1 MKRRLAITAVMT
13 LLAVS
18 IGWVLFVGLPRWTA
32 PRLATTAPPTPSAS
46 GAAPAT
52 SPTPA
57 EPTRHIR
64 ARLYYMG
71 SDGVSLQ
78 AVDSEVELGET
89 PRDQARHLLEAL
101 LTTPQPP
108 VVSAIPA
115 GTRLRSLYLT
125 PAGIAYVDLSGEVS
139 SKHPGGVLQE
149 LLTVYSVVN
158 TLTEN
163 LPAVTSV
170 QLLVD
175 GRETDTLAG
184 HVDLRQPLS
193 KSAQWAAAI
202 PAPPQ

>member
-1 MKRRLAITAVMT
+1 MMGRRLAITAGMT
-13 LLAVS
+13 TLAVS
-18 IGWVLFVGLPRWTA
+18 IGWVLFIGLPRWTA
-32 PRLATTAPPTPSAS
+32 PRQVTTARAPSA
-46 GAAPAT
+46 PA
-52 SPTPA
+52 TPA

-71 SDGVSLQ
+71 TDGVSLQ
-78 AVDSEVELGET
+78 GVESEVELGDT
-89 PRDQARHLLEAL
+89 TRNQARHLLDAL
-101 LTTPQPP
+101 LTTPQVPL
-108 VVSAIPA
+108 VSAIPA

-125 PAGIAYVDLSGEVS
+125 PSGIAYVDLSGEVS
-139 SKHPGGVLQE
+139 SKHSGGVLQE

-158 TLTEN
+158 TLTDN

-193 KSAQWAAAI
+193 KNAQWAAA
-202 PAPPQ
+202 PAALQQN

>member
-1 MKRRLAITAVMT
+1 MIGRRLAIMALMTA
-13 LLAVS
+13 LAVG
-18 IGWVLFVGLPRWTA
+18 IGWVLFIGLPRWTA
-32 PRLATTAPPTPSAS
+32 PRQASTAPAA
-46 GAAPAT
+46 AAPAA
-52 SPTPA
+52 SA
-57 EPTRHIR
+57 EPTRHIG

-78 AVDSEVELGET
+78 SVDSEVELGET
-89 PRDQARHLLEAL
+89 PRDQARHLIEAL
-101 LTTPQPP
+101 LTTPQAPL
-108 VVSAIPA
+108 VSAIPA

-139 SKHPGGVLQE
+139 AKHTGGVLQE

-158 TLTEN
+158 TLTDN

-193 KSAQWAAAI
+193 RNPQWAT
-202 PAPPQ
+202 APTTQQQD

>member
-1 MKRRLAITAVMT
+1 MKRRLALTAVMT

-32 PRLATTAPPTPSAS
+32 PRLATTAPPGPSA
-46 GAAPAT
+46 AAPAT
-52 SPTPA
+52 PSTPA

-64 ARLYYMG
+64 ARLYHMG

-101 LTTPQPP
+101 LTTPQAP

-193 KSAQWAAAI
+193 KSAQWAAAP

>member
-1 MKRRLAITAVMT
+1 MIGRRLAIMAVMT
-13 LLAVS
+13 ALAVG
-18 IGWVLFVGLPRWTA
+18 IGWVLFIGLPRWTA
-32 PRLATTAPPTPSAS
+32 PRQAATAP
-46 GAAPAT
+46 AAAGPAA
-52 SPTPA
+52 PA
-57 EPTRHIR
+57 EPTRHIL
-64 ARLYYMG
+64 ARLYYVG

-78 AVDSEVELGET
+78 AADSEVELGET

-101 LTTPQPP
+101 LTPPQAPL
-108 VVSAIPA
+108 VSAIPA

-139 SKHPGGVLQE
+139 AKHPGGVLQE

-158 TLTEN
+158 TLTDN

-193 KSAQWAAAI
+193 KNPQWT
-202 PAPPQ
+202 APTTQPD

>member
-32 PRLATTAPPTPSAS
+32 PRLATTAPPAPSA
-46 GAAPAT
+46 AAPAT
-52 SPTPA
+52 PSTPA

-71 SDGVSLQ
+71 ADAVSLQ
-78 AVDSEVELGET
+78 PVDSEVELGET

-101 LTTPQPP
+101 LTTPQAP

-149 LLTVYSVVN
+149 LLTVYSVVY

-193 KSAQWAAAI
+193 KNAQWAAAA

>member
-1 MKRRLAITAVMT
+1 MIRRRLGIMVVMT
-13 LLAVS
+13 LLAAT

-32 PRLATTAPPTPSAS
+32 PRLATAAPSTAAPPAPSTPV
-46 GAAPAT
+46 
-52 SPTPA
+52 

-64 ARLYYMG
+64 ARLFYMG

-89 PRDQARHLLEAL
+89 PRDQARHLLDAL
-101 LTTPQPP
+101 LTTPQTPLM
-108 VVSAIPA
+108 SAIPA

-125 PAGIAYVDLSGEVS
+125 PSGIAYVDLSGEVS

-193 KSAQWAAAI
+193 RNPQWTAVPAAA
-202 PAPPQ
+202 Q